1 MFLSE
6 YIGKDT
12 DKKLYDW
19 GQFDRYKLKYK
30 YNHEH
35 ASEVVTY
42 KVNKQE
48 LEEILRRLNI
58 NK

>member
-19 GQFDRYKLKYK
+19 GQFDCYNLKYK
-30 YNHEH
+30 YKNEH

-42 KVNKQE
+42 KVNKEE
-48 LEEILRRLNI
+48 LDKTLKRLNL
-58 NK
+58 K